1 MMTDIGDEQ
10 IVESNQNFEM
20 KSYSNNN
27 TDLQLYNITFFGL
40 SGQQEGEIQCLPQY
54 LRKQSFDISH
64 SLLEQE
70 SQMNESIKTH
80 NSPNKDEYRAIKNSL

>member
-1 MMTDIGDEQ
+1 MMTDIVDEQ

-40 SGQQEGEIQCLPQY
+40 SG
-54 LRKQSFDISH
+54 
-64 SLLEQE
+64 
-70 SQMNESIKTH
+70 
-80 NSPNKDEYRAIKNSL
+80 